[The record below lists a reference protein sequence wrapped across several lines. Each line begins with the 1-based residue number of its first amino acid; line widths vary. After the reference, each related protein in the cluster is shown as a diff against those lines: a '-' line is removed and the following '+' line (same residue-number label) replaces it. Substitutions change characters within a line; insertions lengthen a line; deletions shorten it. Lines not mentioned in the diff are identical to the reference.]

1 MAEKET
7 IFSSKVQYGGIFSF
21 KEFYKFCH
29 AWILEEMGMDISET
43 KYEEKIAG
51 DITQWWEGKYSNNYL
66 TQIKLLQ

>member
-51 DITQWWEGKYSNNYL
+51 DMKNIIVKWKCNM
-66 TQIKLLQ
+66 